1 MNMSLLPTFIDPEL
15 WAAFMESRR
24 AMKVPFTPLAQ
35 KLVIRKLLKMHAEGW
50 DVNASLEKSAIY
62 GYRGVFEV
70 EKIDKTPAVDPVLEK
85 LKHDESRSVP
95 MPPEIKSRFESLVK
109 QITAQ

>member
-1 MNMSLLPTFIDPEL
+1 MTSLPSYIDPEL
-15 WAAFMESRR
+15 WSAFVETRK
-24 AMKVPFTPLAQ
+24 AMKGVVFSDAAQ
-35 KLVIRKLLKMHAEGW
+35 KLVIRKLMRMHSEGW

-85 LKHDESRSVP
+85 LKHDAEKAIP
-95 MPPEIKSRFESLVK
+95 IPENIKAKLGSLVEHLRM
-109 QITAQ
+109 Q

>member
-1 MNMSLLPTFIDPEL
+1 MTSLPSYIDPEL
-15 WAAFMESRR
+15 WSAFVETRK
-24 AMKVPFTPLAQ
+24 AMKGVVFSDAAQ
-35 KLVIRKLLKMHAEGW
+35 KLVIRKLMRMHSEGW

>member
-1 MNMSLLPTFIDPEL
+1 MSLLPTFIDPEL

-70 EKIDKTPAVDPVLEK
+70 EKIDKTPARDPTLVKLEQDAKKATPIPENVRVK
-85 LKHDESRSVP
+85 LD
-95 MPPEIKSRFESLVK
+95 SLVEHMRV
-109 QITAQ
+109 Q